1 MVLLKQCCGATG
13 VARKCLER
21 GGATGEGEPDQN
33 TPRGRGGGDAV
44 QI

>member
-21 GGATGEGEPDQN
+21 GGGATGEGEPDQN
-33 TPRGRGGGDAV
+33 TPRGRGGGDV
-44 QI
+44 V